1 MNSSPKSGGPLIVQS
16 DRVVLLDVHHELADE
31 AREVLASFAELVKSP
46 ENLHTYRISPLS
58 LWNAAAS
65 GIDPDDVV
73 SFLGAYARNRVAKA
87 VRNEVGSLMR
97 RFGRLILRRRDDK
110 LLLMVSHDLWEDVI
124 SLKAIED
131 MIISW
136 DGDICEIVLEEAY
149 RGEIKRVL
157 TRAGMPVEDLAGY
170 VEGDSLE
177 INLTDRLGVDDDA
190 PPFDLRPYQRDA
202 AAAFY
207 QDGMERGGNGVVVL
221 PCGSGK
227 TIVGIGVMDLYQTKT
242 LILTNNRTSVRQWV
256 REVCE
261 KTDLAPDQVAEYS
274 ADVKNIASVTATTYQ
289 MLTYRSRE
297 DDTFP
302 HFDMFMKSNW
312 GLVIYDEVH
321 LLPAPVFRMCAEL
334 QARRRL
340 GLTATLVREDGRE
353 DDVFSL
359 IGPKRFDMPW
369 RRLERGGF
377 IAEAKCV
384 EMRVPLTPYS
394 AEKYELSNRR
404 GQYRLASE
412 NPLKLKVLQALLAR
426 HAGERV
432 LIIGMYLQ
440 QLAIIRTL
448 VGADLITSRTS
459 QDRREELYG
468 QFRTGEISTL
478 IVSKVAN
485 FAVDLPDANIAIQVS
500 GTFGSRQEEAQRV
513 GRILRPKAEGTETVF
528 YTLVSTDTSEVRFA
542 DNRQL
547 FMTEQGYSYT
557 IVDAQ
562 TEFSHLD
569 WSDSEDEMVIIDGE

>member
-1 MNSSPKSGGPLIVQS
+1 MEPKKGGPLIVQS
-16 DRVVLLDVHHELADE
+16 DRVVLLDVHHELAGE
-31 AREVLASFAELVKSP
+31 AREILASFAELVKSP

-65 GIDPDDVV
+65 GIDPDAVV
-73 SFLGAYARNRVAKA
+73 KFLTSYSRNRVP
-87 VRNEVGSLMR
+87 RSIRSDVGDLMR

-110 LLLMVSHDLWEDVI
+110 LVLMVSHDLWEDVI
-124 SLKAIED
+124 SLKSIDEL
-131 MIISW
+131 IISW
-136 DGDICEIVLEEAY
+136 DGDACEIMLDEAY

-170 VEGDSLE
+170 VEGDALE
-177 INLTDRLGVDDDA
+177 IALAQNLGEDGETAFG
-190 PPFDLRPYQRDA
+190 LRPYQLDA
-202 AAAFY
+202 AGAFY

-227 TIVGIGVMDLYQTKT
+227 TIVGLGVMELYQTKT

-256 REVCE
+256 REICE
-261 KTDLAPDQVAEYS
+261 KTELLPDQVAEYS
-274 ADVKNIASVTATTYQ
+274 ADVKNIAPVTATTYQ

-297 DDTFP
+297 DDSFP
-302 HFDMFMKSNW
+302 HFDIFMKSNW

-384 EMRVPLTPYS
+384 EMRVPLTPHS
-394 AEKYELSNRR
+394 AEKYEIANRR
-404 GQYRLASE
+404 SQYRLASE
-412 NPLKLKVLQALLAR
+412 NPLKLKVLQALLKR
-426 HAGERV
+426 HEGERILV
-432 LIIGMYLQ
+432 IGMYLQ
-440 QLAIIRTL
+440 QLAIIRALT
-448 VGADLITSRTS
+448 GAPLITSKTS

-468 QFRTGEISTL
+468 DFRNGVVSTL

-513 GRILRPKAEGTETVF
+513 GRILRPKSEGTETVF

-547 FMTEQGYSYT
+547 FMTEQGYCYT

-569 WSDSEDEMVIIDGE
+569 WSDSEDEMVVIDGD